1 MKKGKRVRCL
11 FVAPDEND
19 DNAVS
24 LILQETLCHA
34 FAHKHGWTICK
45 ESYASLY
52 FDDEITP
59 NVYKQMN
66 DICCRAV
73 LSEFDVLL
81 IASKSC
87 LVVPEEYI
95 DQMAQWLR
103 ENKVETWSVAEG
115 RLA

>member
-1 MKKGKRVRCL
+1 MKHVHCL
-11 FVAPDEND
+11 FVAPIEND
-19 DNAVS
+19 DKAVS
-24 LILQETLCHA
+24 LDLQEALCHT
-34 FAHKHGWTICK
+34 FARKQEWMITK
-45 ESYASLY
+45 EGYASLY

-66 DICCRAV
+66 DICYRAV

-87 LVVPEEYI
+87 LGVPEEYT
-95 DQMAQWLR
+95 DQMVQWLR